1 MIFYRDTDLETTKD
15 MERTRD
21 LEAVTRD
28 AEYSHDFE
36 SAAPPRSYQIRTAS
50 ATEE

>member
-21 LEAVTRD
+21 REAITRD

-36 SAAPPRSYQIRTAS
+36 SAAPPRSYQIHTGSVA
-50 ATEE
+50 EE